1 MESEPLLFSFDTE
14 AALTVSAGRIAQSWQ
29 RAGHQPLVVGLSGG
43 LGAGK
48 TTWVRAML
56 TGLGYRGR
64 VPSPTYTLVEHYLL
78 DTLTLV
84 HVDLYRLSSA
94 GGSAANDDLESLGLR
109 DWLADDRAWLLVE
122 WPERAPT
129 LAESLD
135 LLIAFDLAG
144 ERRREVCLSAHSTAG
159 SSALNGLRTESMHD
173 SR

>member
-1 MESEPLLFSFDTE
+1 MLFSFDTE
-14 AALTVSAGRIAQSWQ
+14 AALTNSAGQIAQSW
-29 RAGHQPLVVGLSGG
+29 RRNGHQPLVVGLSGG

-94 GGSAANDDLESLGLR
+94 GGPSANDDLESLGLR

-122 WPERAPT
+122 WPERAPM

-144 ERRREVCLSAHSTAG
+144 DQRRKVCLSAHSTLG
-159 SSALNGLRTESMHD
+159 LSALHGLPKDSMCD
-173 SR
+173 SS